1 MTDPLVPEGFRQL
14 DVRDDFVGLIGPLWY
29 KVEGDRIRVG
39 LPLEPRH
46 GNPMGWAHGGLLV
59 TVADMVMGVGS
70 GHATGIR
77 WPHPTVSLSSEFVRG
92 AKLGQWLE
100 GTARIARRTLNF
112 WQRTAYERT
121 QHVGKASKDAR
132 AALAA
137 GTAGLQIVPDS
148 SSLQLAASIHCR
160 VWNACSWTSLLEPCP
175 LSLYPVSDSSL
186 VFPPSLT
193 PIALPAFPQELRR
206 DGFDLCEERYL
217 QLQPVLVEVGGWLAA
232 GCWLGG
238 CACGCA
244 LQADGR
250 SGTHLS

>member
-1 MTDPLVPEGFRQL
+1 MSPVCECKYHLLYFFVVYGCLFFCALKPFCIPVCSISCPCCSACLPARPPACPPACPSACASASQL
-14 DVRDDFVGLIGPLWY
+14 GEALKDF
-29 KVEGDRIRVG
+29 
-39 LPLEPRH
+39 
-46 GNPMGWAHGGLLV
+46 
-59 TVADMVMGVGS
+59 
-70 GHATGIR
+70 
-77 WPHPTVSLSSEFVRG
+77 F
-92 AKLGQWLE
+92 
-100 GTARIARRTLNF
+100 RRTLNF
-112 WQRTAYERT
+112 WQLTAYERT

-175 LSLYPVSDSSL
+175 VSLYPVSDSSL